1 MTYTVQTNEGKRIFQ
16 GIQSVRSPSNIEG
29 GKLIIVWNWG
39 EPDLFTFEGPV
50 NDACVTLRQMY
61 RYIHGK
67 EPDKIQVYQQKA

>member
-16 GIQSVRSPSNIEG
+16 GVSSVRHHAAIEG

-39 EPDLFTFEGPV
+39 EPDLFTFEGTV
-50 NDACVTLRQMY
+50 NDALNTLRTMY
-61 RYIHGK
+61 EYIHGK